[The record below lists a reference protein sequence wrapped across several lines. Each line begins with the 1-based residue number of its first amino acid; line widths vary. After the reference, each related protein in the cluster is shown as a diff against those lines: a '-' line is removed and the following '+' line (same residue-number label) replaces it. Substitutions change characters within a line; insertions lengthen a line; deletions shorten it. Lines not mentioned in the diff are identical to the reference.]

1 MKELAFQSEIL
12 KSARLMGGFGQ
23 KIAHRF
29 KVGIPDLLLSMPGS
43 GMVLLECKSLNEVGD
58 VFNRNTGITSI
69 QQETLAKYNATQ
81 SAPIGAQLIYL
92 VHHGEPRAVV
102 WPADE
107 AKLSYKYEME
117 NGIWVKRDKKE
128 PHWNLSILASAV
140 KLSRFS
146 RSAEKRTAIF

>member
-1 MKELAFQSEIL
+1 MRELAFQNEIL

-29 KVGIPDLLLSMPGS
+29 KVGVPDLLVSVPGH

-58 VFNRNTGITSI
+58 VFNRNTGITPI

-81 SAPIGAQLIYL
+81 DFPVGAQLVYL
-92 VHHGEPRAVV
+92 VHHGSPRAVV
-102 WPADE
+102 WPAGE
-107 AKLSYKYEME
+107 AKISYKYEME
-117 NGIWVKRDKKE
+117 NGIWVERSKKE